1 MLIMHR
7 LGLSMLLS
15 LRISGETTGAIV
27 AEQNQVTLITE
38 GSAGMPLSDPAV
50 ALSSGLARQ
59 KAPVMIATGQGR

>member
-27 AEQNQVTLITE
+27 AEQNQVTATLERVCHSLTL
-38 GSAGMPLSDPAV
+38 PL
-50 ALSSGLARQ
+50 L
-59 KAPVMIATGQGR
+59 